1 MWKIT
6 LTLTF
11 PQKRMFSDRNVF
23 QQWLFSTGMTFRKG
37 VCNPLMNGAIVY
49 DDGNFFGINNN
60 VHELGHL

>member
-1 MWKIT
+1 
-6 LTLTF
+6 
-11 PQKRMFSDRNVF
+11 MFSDRNVF